1 MGSLKSGLDG
11 EGHLGDPR
19 WRLGPPARGLGAW
32 GPFFCP
38 PSSTCLK
45 VCIFTCLKT
54 FIHSRAPSRGSSS
67 AFCCSATRKGKSE
80 DVYGLHLCFFCWGVR
95 PHPLP
100 GPEAPQPGPQPS
112 LHLVQ
117 PIPAARRLRATHHV
131 ATAWLLPWLHQLLGW
146 ATKMR
151 PEPMVNAVQSRPQP
165 VVTSM
170 TRSGHDPCPATFA
183 PKQQLSVKRQDC

>member
-1 MGSLKSGLDG
+1 M
-11 EGHLGDPR
+11 
-19 WRLGPPARGLGAW
+19 GAW
-32 GPFFCP
+32 GSFFCLH
-38 PSSTCLK
+38 SSTCLK
-45 VCIFTCLKT
+45 MCIFTCFKDLDSFQGT
-54 FIHSRAPSRGSSS
+54 ISRKLICVLLLS
-67 AFCCSATRKGKSE
+67 TRKGKSE

-100 GPEAPQPGPQPS
+100 GPEAPHPGPQPS

-117 PIPAARRLRATHHV
+117 PIPAAKRLRAAHCV
-131 ATAWLLPWLHQLLGW
+131 AAAWLLPWVHQLLGW

-151 PEPMVNAVQSRPQP
+151 PEPMVNMVQSRPQP